1 MTTASANTET
11 GFRLTGRKVFL
22 GLVGFF
28 GIIAVANVILIWL
41 AVGSFP
47 GVVTNSAYQAGREYP
62 ELLEAAKLQR
72 DLGWEM
78 DESVSAGGPTEPV
91 AIRLDA
97 NDRDGAPLAGL
108 SVTATL
114 ASPTHDGLD
123 RHVGLSEGEVGL
135 YGGLADPLP
144 AGQYDLTIDAKA
156 GDGATFRSVNR
167 IVITGNGQVR

>member
-1 MTTASANTET
+1 MTTASADTAT

-28 GIIAVANVILIWL
+28 GIITVANVVLIWL
-41 AVGSFP
+41 AVGTFP

-62 ELLEAAKLQR
+62 ELLEAARLQR

-78 DESVSAGGPTEPV
+78 DESVSAGGPTDPV

-97 NDRDGAPLAGL
+97 NDRDGAPLSGL

-114 ASPTHDGLD
+114 ASPTHTGLD
-123 RHVGLSEGEVGL
+123 RQVSLSEGEVGL

-144 AGQYDLTIDAKA
+144 AGQYDLTIDAQA
-156 GDGATFRSVNR
+156 GNGATFRSVNR

>member
-1 MTTASANTET
+1 MTTASADTAT
-11 GFRLTGRKVFL
+11 GFRLTGRKVFI

-28 GIIAVANVILIWL
+28 GIITVANVILIWL

-47 GVVTNSAYQAGREYP
+47 GVVTSSAYQAGREYP
-62 ELLEAAKLQR
+62 ELLEAAKQQR
-72 DLGWEM
+72 DLGWQM
-78 DESVSAGGPTEPV
+78 NESVSAGGPADPV

-108 SVTATL
+108 SVSATL

-123 RHVGLSEGEVGL
+123 RRVSLYETETGL
-135 YGGLADPLP
+135 YGGLAEPLP
-144 AGQYDLTIDAKA
+144 AGQYNLTIDARA

-167 IVITGNGQVR
+167 IVILGNGQVR